1 MKKFNIIA
9 LVAFLAVT
17 GWMFFFRPDYV
28 EAIQRGW
35 MGVFGP
41 LIKGK
46 AAIQP
51 DPAPDGPVLS
61 PKQMAGKLETL
72 ENEVVM
78 LRLRNQELADLQE
91 ENSALRQALNY
102 VEKSPLELVPARILN
117 RESRTWYNTLQID
130 KGTSEG
136 VSRDQPVI
144 IPIGEEAGLVGKV
157 ILAGAEMSIVLL
169 LTDEKCQVAAS
180 VVGSTHKGIVVGE
193 QGTVIG
199 QRGAINVMPFL
210 NLRYLTK
217 DAKLKAGDT
226 VYSSGVGGVFPP
238 NLLLGT
244 VEELKPGSIDVSA
257 KIRPAVDFS
266 VLENVFIVQ
275 GVRG

>member
-1 MKKFNIIA
+1 MKRFNIVA

-17 GWMFFFRPDYV
+17 GLMFFFRPDYV
-28 EAIQRGW
+28 EAIQRGT
-35 MGVFGP
+35 MSVFGP

-46 AAIQP
+46 AAMQP
-51 DPAPDGPVLS
+51 DPGPDGPQLS
-61 PKQMAGKLETL
+61 PEEMEAKLKKL

-91 ENSALRQALNY
+91 ENSALRRALNY
-102 VEKSPLELVPARILN
+102 VEKSPLELIPAGVLN
-117 RESRTWYNTLQID
+117 RESRTWYNTMQID
-130 KGTSEG
+130 KGTSDG
-136 VSRDQPVI
+136 VSRDSPVI
-144 IPIGEEAGLVGKV
+144 IPIGNDAGLVGKV
-157 ILAGAEMSIVLL
+157 ILAGAETSTVLL

-180 VVGSTHKGIVVGE
+180 VVGSSHKGIVVGE

-199 QRGAINVMPFL
+199 QRGAINAMPFL
-210 NLRYLTK
+210 NLRYLSK

-244 VEELKPGSIDVSA
+244 VEEIQPGPINMSA
-257 KIRPAVDFS
+257 KVRPAVDFS
-266 VLENVFIVQ
+266 ILENVFVVQ

>member
-17 GWMFFFRPDYV
+17 GWMFLFRPDFV
-28 EAIQRGW
+28 EAIQRGFA
-35 MGVFGP
+35 GVFGP
-41 LIKGK
+41 LIEGK
-46 AAIQP
+46 AALQP
-51 DPAPDGPVLS
+51 DSAPDGPVLS
-61 PKQMAGKLETL
+61 PKEMADKLETL

-78 LRLRNQELADLQE
+78 LRLRNQGLEDLRE
-91 ENSALRQALNY
+91 ENASLRKALNY
-102 VEKSPLELVPARILN
+102 VEKSPLELVPARVLN
-117 RESRTWYNTLQID
+117 RESRTWYNTMQID
-130 KGTSEG
+130 KGTSDG
-136 VSRDQPVI
+136 ISRDSPVI
-144 IPIGEEAGLVGKV
+144 IPIGNDAGLVGKI
-157 ILAGAEMSIVLL
+157 ILASAETSTILL

-210 NLRYLTK
+210 NLRYLSK
-217 DAKLKAGDT
+217 EAKLKAGDT
-226 VYSSGVGGVFPP
+226 AYSSGVGGVFPP

-244 VEELKPGSIDVSA
+244 IEELQPGPIDVSA

-266 VLENVFIVQ
+266 VLKNVFVVQ